1 MTLLNRMRV
10 EGDSAAWREFTYRY
24 GALVRAVARRNGL
37 QAADADDVLQNVLIG
52 LSKALP
58 HFCYDPLR
66 ARFRTFLQC
75 IVQRVIYQRF
85 RQKKAGGA
93 IQLIN
98 DLQGD
103 DPADT
108 IWEAEWRQYHLR
120 RAMEAIDVEFTTR
133 DRTAFTMYIGSKKPA
148 AETAETLGISVD
160 QVYQAKSR
168 IMKRLEELIA
178 MQIKEEG

>member
-1 MTLLNRMRV
+1 M
-10 EGDSAAWREFTYRY
+10 
-24 GALVRAVARRNGL
+24 
-37 QAADADDVLQNVLIG
+37 
-52 LSKALP
+52 
-58 HFCYDPLR
+58 
-66 ARFRTFLQC
+66 
-75 IVQRVIYQRF
+75 IYQRF